1 MRHERWARLTFAI
14 NFRTMHGSNESSGI
28 YSKQIKH
35 NKSADGAQKETEAH
49 TTNFTSPTGT
59 ARSEPINAPTMAPA
73 ELSPMEHFSNEINM
87 LPEQDPSPA
96 SFSGL
101 TPFSNWNEYDFFGDL
116 NQTLPLN
123 PTHPTEAQLELLMSS
138 ILPET
143 FPSHSVVELHNSL
156 TAIGPRLLRI
166 PSSDEIPIK
175 GEHLGP
181 PPPRNP
187 GKRLDE
193 IAWTGFAAQVEDL
206 NLHVLHIQGQVNAYS
221 IPGKNHS
228 DCRM

>member
-1 MRHERWARLTFAI
+1 MKGGFPSPPPSRL

-35 NKSADGAQKETEAH
+35 NKAIANGIQKETESN
-49 TTNFTSPTGT
+49 TGNFTSPTGT
-59 ARSEPINAPTMAPA
+59 AHSESANATPVLPA
-73 ELSPMEHFSNEINM
+73 ELSPMEHFSNEISM
-87 LPEQDPSPA
+87 LPQQDPSPA

-101 TPFSNWNEYDFFGDL
+101 TPFSSWNEYDFFGDL

-143 FPSHSVVELHNSL
+143 FPSRSVAELHNSL

-193 IAWTGFAAQVEDL
+193 IAWTGFAAQLEGL
-206 NLHVLHIQGQVNAYS
+206 NLQVSHAS
-221 IPGKNHS
+221 
-228 DCRM
+228 

>member
-1 MRHERWARLTFAI
+1 
-14 NFRTMHGSNESSGI
+14 MHGSNESSGI

-35 NKSADGAQKETEAH
+35 KKFTTNGSRTEPD
-49 TTNFTSPTGT
+49 TLGGNFTSPTGT
-59 ARSEPINAPTMAPA
+59 AHSDQFNTATVAPA
-73 ELSPMEHFSNEINM
+73 ELSPIEHFSNEFSM

-138 ILPET
+138 VLPET

-175 GEHLGP
+175 GEHLGL

-187 GKRLDE
+187 GKRLNE
-193 IAWTGFAAQVEDL
+193 IAWTGFVAQVEEL
-206 NLHVLHIQGQVNAYS
+206 NLQVAHQKVSLILRDN
-221 IPGKNHS
+221 ILGRTPF
-228 DCRM
+228 DCRMRIQ

>member
-1 MRHERWARLTFAI
+1 
-14 NFRTMHGSNESSGI
+14 MHGSNESSGI

-35 NKSADGAQKETEAH
+35 NKS
-49 TTNFTSPTGT
+49 TTNGTKAEPDTHGGTSFTSPTGT
-59 ARSEPINAPTMAPA
+59 THSDNLNPATVAPA
-73 ELSPMEHFSNEINM
+73 ELSPMEHFSNEISM

-116 NQTLPLN
+116 NQTLPIN

-138 ILPET
+138 TLPET
-143 FPSHSVVELHNSL
+143 FFNHSVVELHNSL

-193 IAWTGFAAQVEDL
+193 IAWAGFVAQVEEL
-206 NLHVLHIQGQVNAYS
+206 NLNVVHPKSVLILRDNTS
-221 IPGKNHS
+221 GKKS
-228 DCRM
+228 FDCLM